1 MNCVHSLLIN
11 SMVLFK
17 DGLQRNLYT
26 PDIRTLRTN
35 TLAFLL
41 THKYT
46 EILAIYRILAIMCL
60 EADGDHYTGN
70 ESQRCE
76 SQFFS
81 ISLLFCDKANLPSLT
96 IKRRRIYIVLDENIF
111 FDSK

>member
-46 EILAIYRILAIMCL
+46 EILAIMCL